1 MTKVKVL
8 IVEDELLAAE
18 DIKEQL
24 LDAGY
29 FITGIART
37 YEEALTLFKQDLP
50 DLVLLD
56 IQLDGEKDGIAVAS
70 AINKL
75 TKVPIIYITGSAEDN
90 LLERAKNTQPVTFVL
105 KPFRAKEFITNVA
118 LAIKNFAQH
127 NSVEKSLLSNAV
139 FIPIPP
145 SGHEKVLKEDILY
158 VEGDGSYTTL
168 VTQHNKKYD
177 ITLYLSKLIPQLE
190 SDSLV
195 RISKKHVIN
204 AHHLTKI
211 NKKAVWLGHEKLT
224 VGEHYRK
231 TLMQRL
237 SFIKT
242 NP

>member
-1 MTKVKVL
+1 MAKVKIL

-24 LDAGY
+24 EEAGY
-29 FITGIART
+29 EVTGIARS
-37 YEEALTLFKQDLP
+37 YEGALKLFKQELP

-56 IQLDGEKDGIAVAS
+56 IQLDGEKNGIAVAS
-70 AINKL
+70 TINKL

-90 LLERAKNTQPVTFVL
+90 LLEQAKNTQPVTFVL
-105 KPFRAKEFITNVA
+105 KPFRAKEFITNVD
-118 LAIKNFAQH
+118 LAIENFARQNTKDH
-127 NSVEKSLLSNAV
+127 LLLDNAV
-139 FIPIPP
+139 FIPT
-145 SGHEKVLKEDILY
+145 SDGGHEKVLKDDILY
-158 VEGDGSYTTL
+158 VEGDGSYTSLITKYG
-168 VTQHNKKYD
+168 KKYD

-190 SDSLV
+190 SDDLV

-211 NKKAVWLGHEKLT
+211 EKKAIWLGEEKLS

-242 NP
+242 KP

>member
-1 MTKVKVL
+1 MAKVKVL

-24 LDAGY
+24 EESGY
-29 FITGIART
+29 EVTGVART
-37 YEEALTLFKQDLP
+37 YEDALKLFKNDLP

-70 AINKL
+70 TINKL

-90 LLERAKNTQPVTFVL
+90 LLERAKDTQPVTFVL
-105 KPFRAKEFITNVA
+105 KPFRAKEFITNVD
-118 LAIKNFAQH
+118 LAIENFARQVE
-127 NSVEKSLLSNAV
+127 VEKSLLGNAIFV
-139 FIPIPP
+139 PTPDG
-145 SGHEKVLKEDILY
+145 GHEKVLKEDILY
-158 VEGDGSYTTL
+158 VEGDGSYTSLITR
-168 VTQHNKKYD
+168 HGKKYD
-177 ITLYLSKLIPQLE
+177 ITLYLSKLVPQLE

-211 NKKAVWLGHEKLT
+211 EKRIVWLGEEKLT
-224 VGEHYRK
+224 VGDHYRK

-242 NP
+242 KP